1 MATVAALK
9 FDGCLADRHFRD
21 ADSLLETGEPC
32 IQFSS
37 ALGVGVQKK
46 VRFSASAATPARTD
60 LCSKAHS
67 RMTSPNGFARVAG
80 VVFRSEDGF
89 QASCGTLHQ
98 PLADVD

>member
-1 MATVAALK
+1 VATVAALQ
-9 FDGCLADRHFRD
+9 FDDCLADRYFRD

-37 ALGVGVQKK
+37 ALGVGVQKQFP
-46 VRFSASAATPARTD
+46 FSASAATPARTD
-60 LCSKAHS
+60 ICSKAHS
-67 RMTSPNGFARVAG
+67 RMMSSNGFAKVAG